1 MREVEIQLFE
11 NKTILVTGGTGSWG
25 YELVKQLLQFNPK
38 EIRIFSRNELHQV
51 EMKSSF
57 NNEKLTFIIG
67 DIKEKDSLMFACKG
81 VDYLFHLAA
90 LKHVPVCEE
99 QPYEALKTNVLGT
112 QNVIEVAMINK
123 VNKVIYVSTD
133 KVAEPSNFYG
143 FSKAMGE
150 RLVVHANILGSNTK
164 FVCVRGGNVLGSSGS
179 VVQVF
184 QKQIKEKS
192 KIGITD
198 KNMTRFFLTIE
209 DAVQLL
215 FKAAVESIGGE
226 IFVMKMPTCK
236 ILDLAEV
243 LIDFSKKKSVEIEVI
258 GIRPGEKLHEI
269 LFSKYESKYTV
280 NYDDQYYVIV
290 PTLPIESLQHY
301 YSKFPKVALQHY
313 QSDESLM
320 SKEEIKNMLI
330 NGGFIS

>member
-1 MREVEIQLFE
+1 MFE

-51 EMKSSF
+51 EMKSTF

-112 QNVIEVAMINK
+112 QNVIEAAMINN

-133 KVAEPSNFYG
+133 KVADPSNFYG

-150 RLVVHANILGSNTK
+150 RLAVHANMLGSKTK

-243 LIDFSKKKSVEIEVI
+243 LIDYSGKKDVEIEVT

-269 LFSKYESKYTV
+269 LFSEYESQYTV

-290 PTLPIESLQHY
+290 PILPIESLQRHY
-301 YSKFPKVALQHY
+301 SEFPKVALQHY

>member
-1 MREVEIQLFE
+1 MFE

-25 YELVKQLLQFNPK
+25 YELVKQLLQLKPK
-38 EIRIFSRNELHQV
+38 EIRIFSRNELNQV
-51 EMKSSF
+51 EMKSTF

-112 QNVIEVAMINK
+112 QNVIEAAMINN

-133 KVAEPSNFYG
+133 KVADPSNFYG

-150 RLVVHANILGSNTK
+150 RLVVHANVLGSNTK

-184 QKQIKEKS
+184 QKQIKGKS

-198 KNMTRFFLTIE
+198 TNMTRFFLTIE

-215 FKAAVESIGGE
+215 FKATVESIGGE
-226 IFVMKMPTCK
+226 IFIMKMPTFK

-243 LIDFSKKKSVEIEVI
+243 LIDYSGETSVEIEVT

-269 LFSKYESKYTV
+269 LFSEYESKYTV
-280 NYDDQYYVIV
+280 NYNDQYYVIV
-290 PTLPIESLQHY
+290 PLLPLVKLHQHY
-301 YSKFPKVALQHY
+301 SKYPKVPLKHY
-313 QSDESLM
+313 QSDQSLI
-320 SKEEIKNMLI
+320 SKDEIRKMLMD
-330 NGGFIS
+330 GGFIS

>member
-1 MREVEIQLFE
+1 LFE

-51 EMKSSF
+51 EMKSTF

-112 QNVIEVAMINK
+112 QNVIEAAMINN

-133 KVAEPSNFYG
+133 KVADPSNFYG

-150 RLVVHANILGSNTK
+150 RLAVHANVLGSKTK

-243 LIDFSKKKSVEIEVI
+243 LIDYSGKKDVEIEVT

-269 LFSKYESKYTV
+269 LFSEYESQYTV

-290 PTLPIESLQHY
+290 PILPIESLQQHY
-301 YSKFPKVALQHY
+301 SEFPKVALQHY

>member
-1 MREVEIQLFE
+1 LFE

-38 EIRIFSRNELHQV
+38 EIRIFSRNELYQV
-51 EMKSSF
+51 EMKSTF

-112 QNVIEVAMINK
+112 QNVIEAAMINN

-133 KVAEPSNFYG
+133 KVADPSNFYG

-150 RLVVHANILGSNTK
+150 RLAVHANVLGSKTK

-243 LIDFSKKKSVEIEVI
+243 LIDYSGKKDVEIEVT

-269 LFSKYESKYTV
+269 LFSEYESQYTV
-280 NYDDQYYVIV
+280 NYDDQHYVIV
-290 PTLPIESLQHY
+290 PILPIESLQQHY
-301 YSKFPKVALQHY
+301 SEFPKVALQHY

>member
-1 MREVEIQLFE
+1 VERQLFE

-51 EMKSSF
+51 EMKSTF

-112 QNVIEVAMINK
+112 QNVIEAAMINN

-133 KVAEPSNFYG
+133 KVADPSNFYG

-150 RLVVHANILGSNTK
+150 RLAVHANVLGSKTK

-243 LIDFSKKKSVEIEVI
+243 LIDYSGKKDVEIEVT

-269 LFSKYESKYTV
+269 LFSEYESQYTV

-290 PTLPIESLQHY
+290 PILPIESLQQHY
-301 YSKFPKVALQHY
+301 SEFPKVALQHY